1 MPNGLCFAHEEFQIA
16 ERQRAIVMHAS
27 TEARADHQLERLVS
41 DIASVIRS
49 AEPGKRAELKDLAEA
64 LLRNEFSSIA
74 ESSVSV
80 AVPASGD
87 RLNPLLPG
95 ILIFI
100 LGLGFFLIFPLV
112 GLTLAVIGAVLTIW
126 GGLLSWLKK

>member
-1 MPNGLCFAHEEFQIA
+1 
-16 ERQRAIVMHAS
+16 MHAS

-41 DIASVIRS
+41 DIANVIRS
-49 AEPGKRAELKDLAEA
+49 AEPEKRAELKDLAEA
-64 LLRNEFSSIA
+64 LLRDEFSSIA

-87 RLNPLLPG
+87 HLNPLLPG

-112 GLTLAVIGAVLTIW
+112 GLTLAVIGAILTIW